1 MRKSFFVILAG
12 LLFSFVAT
20 AALAQSHDNMKEKK
34 ASDELT
40 ISSDVLVGGHLLKA
54 GRYWIECDRETIKFY
69 RVAEAGEGNLSVTR
83 TKVLEMPC
91 KGAEL
96 AEKRKA
102 TQLTMPPNK
111 DGVKVLE
118 KLLLRGSNV
127 EHVFP
132 LN

>member
-1 MRKSFFVILAG
+1 MRNWFVVIVASLFISIAG
-12 LLFSFVAT
+12 T

-40 ISSDVLVGGHLLKA
+40 ISRDMLVSGHLLKA
-54 GRYWIECDRETIKFY
+54 GRYLIECDRVTIKFY
-69 RVAEAGEGNLSVTR
+69 KVDQDYGGVYVTR

-91 KGAEL
+91 QGNEL
-96 AEKRKA
+96 DAKR
-102 TQLTMPPNK
+102 TSTELTMPVNK
-111 DGVKVLE
+111 DGVAVLE

-132 LN
+132 AS